1 MVLRHAIIA
10 TELELIP
17 EIPSIRMVWCQ
28 WVDYNPQVTH
38 LRCKEMQHAS
48 SRHHYSSNH
57 HSLQSLVRPSRHH
70 HSSQSLVCRG
80 RDCRGRVISRRGWD
94 CVNSCRD
101 RGRGRGCLSRDLLWP
116 LPCHPCRHLHNHM
129 ALNTQ
134 AFVSSAHVDINGCS
148 LLSSNGVRP

>member
-17 EIPSIRMVWCQ
+17 EMASKQMIGCNRVG
-28 WVDYNPQVTH
+28 NFREVTH
-38 LRCKEMQHAS
+38 RCGKAMQHAS

-57 HSLQSLVRPSRHH
+57 HS
-70 HSSQSLVCRG
+70 SQSPAVSYVIGPVRILPPSPSCEEEWVLPYPLLYPG
-80 RDCRGRVISRRGWD
+80 RAVSGKQRRRPYPGH
-94 CVNSCRD
+94 S
-101 RGRGRGCLSRDLLWP
+101 
-116 LPCHPCRHLHNHM
+116 CRHLHNHM

-134 AFVSSAHVDINGCS
+134 AFVSSAHVDINGCR